1 MLFIKISDCK
11 LHPTK
16 GVMVINS
23 AILLVNSVSIKIV
36 AMAIPFEIL
45 SRKGDRVYWSDTPKD
60 KNMVVPFP
68 SCQSLYTYGGWGNMA
83 FYFIEKAGFSIWYS
97 RYNIL
102 KRNQFIARG
111 EVPLLEFTLQMENS
125 ASYVLQPFSHKIVK
139 NSQFNIF
146 YLPYMDSRADFES
159 GQLISTLDIHCT
171 FEYLETLSAYFPD
184 LVIPFLDK
192 VKSGSP
198 VQIFPDSFYATGFMI
213 YAAQNIL
220 ELLKQSPANDY
231 LLELNVK
238 TLLSYALTCKYELN
252 SKVKHIT
259 LEQLTRINALRNQ
272 LNSDFSSIPNLK
284 DMARQAHMSLP
295 MFKTIFKKEVNSSP
309 YHYWFIHRMQEARNR
324 LLKTDEAISQISFDL
339 AFPDVSNFSK
349 AFKKFHGIA
358 PSELRSENLK

>member
-1 MLFIKISDCK
+1 
-11 LHPTK
+11 
-16 GVMVINS
+16 
-23 AILLVNSVSIKIV
+23 
-36 AMAIPFEIL
+36 MAIPFEIL
-45 SRKGDRVYWSDTPKD
+45 SSMGDRIYWADMPKSGG
-60 KNMVVPFP
+60 KNLHLPA
-68 SCQSLYTYGGWGNMA
+68 CQSMYSYGGWGNMA
-83 FYFIEKAGFSIWYS
+83 FYFIEKPGFSIWYS

-111 EVPLLEFTLQMENS
+111 NTPLLEFTLQMDNS
-125 ASYVLQPFSHKIVK
+125 SSYLLQPFSHKTVK
-139 NSQFNIF
+139 SSQFNIF
-146 YLPYMDSRADFES
+146 YLPYMENRVDFET
-159 GQLISTLDIHCT
+159 GQLISTLDIHCS
-171 FEYLETLSAYFPD
+171 FEYLETLSAHFPD

-213 YAAQNIL
+213 YAAKNIL

-252 SKVKHIT
+252 SRVKHIT
-259 LEQLTRINALRNQ
+259 LEQLTRIHALRNQ
-272 LNSDFSSIPNLK
+272 LNSDFSHVPNLK
-284 DMARQAHMSLP
+284 DLARQAHMSLP

-324 LLKTDEAISQISFDL
+324 ILKTDEPISQISFDL

-349 AFKKFHGIA
+349 AFKKFFGVA